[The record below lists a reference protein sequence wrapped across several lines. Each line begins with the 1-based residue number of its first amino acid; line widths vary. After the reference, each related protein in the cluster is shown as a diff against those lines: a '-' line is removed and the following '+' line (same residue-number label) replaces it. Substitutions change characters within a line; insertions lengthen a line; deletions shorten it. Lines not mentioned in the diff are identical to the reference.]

1 MAIRRSA
8 RLRDRSTSAEPQATP
23 EPTTNNNTTSK
34 NNVNNNKDAP
44 SNRHQT
50 DKLPSVMEHDE
61 TPALEDFPVVPKHA
75 PGTPLKSTPLK
86 STTPKPTLKS
96 TPLKSTPLKSTPLK
110 SIQRSPAKTPT
121 SVFTRPPHQE
131 MHPSKVHQSTT
142 KQADSGLIL
151 GFNPIKKDAS
161 GNVVKNNVQDTP
173 TKANASPASTH
184 FGTPGF
190 EFKFASQESELSD
203 EARKLME
210 SVRGDV
216 AKIKAQMIQNQ
227 ASEPE
232 HELQSADRIFAHPK
246 GQASRFSN
254 AHMAEFKKM
263 DSIAGHAS
271 AFRATPGR
279 FQPLQKTLK
288 RTNSKARLD
297 EPESQGSPSKSAR
310 KPSPADAPAAGAKRV
325 KHDSSDDA
333 STRRPTTADTP
344 SKPVQARPRPR
355 PRSTVRSSLLTPTRA
370 SSMRAA
376 TSLKPPRTSMI
387 PSLARS
393 PISKPS
399 DAPHTP
405 RTEFNPRFKSNLP
418 SLGNL
423 KSILRRHQPLFSRD
437 PAKIASGTHVAA
449 PDFTSSMIFGA
460 PREDGSDELARTPS
474 PKKRVEFNFSTNAPE
489 GPPESPSPSKIPKSA
504 RSLEPVSTD
513 VVYPTLPTLTPERGS
528 TEVQSPSIR
537 HVRPSDVTI
546 DTQLPEVSGIPHGIR
561 HKKGNHETSEAP
573 RDPNGPDIAGI
584 PHGIGHR
591 KRVREDVDDEVDT
604 ENVPPEEPVEGR
616 SIKRVKLVPT
626 PAKLAPNPSKLA
638 PTPSKLAPTPSKPAP
653 TPSKLAPTPAKPS
666 SSPFKSRS
674 HTPQRSNSITSKG
687 TPSSA
692 RPKSRGALSMSRLNM
707 LSQPKS
713 RP

>member
-8 RLRDRSTSAEPQATP
+8 RLRGRSASAEPQATP
-23 EPTTNNNTTSK
+23 EPTTNNNNTPK
-34 NNVNNNKDAP
+34 NNKVNNNNTAP

-61 TPALEDFPVVPKHA
+61 TPALEDFPVAPSHT
-75 PGTPLKSTPLK
+75 PGTPLKPAPPK
-86 STTPKPTLKS
+86 STTPKPTPSKS
-96 TPLKSTPLKSTPLK
+96 TPLKSTPFKSTPLK

-121 SVFTRPPHQE
+121 SAFTRPPHQE

-151 GFNPIKKDAS
+151 GFNPIKKDAA
-161 GNVVKNNVQDTP
+161 GNVVRNNVQDTP

-227 ASEPE
+227 ANEPE
-232 HELQSADRIFAHPK
+232 HELQSADRVFAHPK
-246 GQASRFSN
+246 GKTSRFSN

-310 KPSPADAPAAGAKRV
+310 KPSPAQAPAAGAKRV

-370 SSMRAA
+370 SVARAS

-418 SLGNL
+418 TLGNL

-437 PAKIASGTHVAA
+437 PAKIASGTYVAA

-504 RSLEPVSTD
+504 RPVSTD

-528 TEVQSPSIR
+528 TEARSPSIR
-537 HVRPSDVTI
+537 HVRPSDVTA

-591 KRVREDVDDEVDT
+591 KRVREDVDDEADT
-604 ENVPPEEPVEGR
+604 ENVPPAEEAAEGR

-626 PAKLAPNPSKLA
+626 PAKLAP
-638 PTPSKLAPTPSKPAP
+638 TPSKLAPS
-653 TPSKLAPTPAKPS
+653 PAKPS
-666 SSPFKSRS
+666 PSPFKARS
-674 HTPQRSNSITSKG
+674 HTPQRSNSIASKG

-707 LSQPKS
+707 LSQPKN